1 MINLLTD
8 HFLTVFNTVDP
19 QTQELLNK
27 IMNIVFPILYALC
40 GGAAVFVGVRYGFKI
55 HNDPENKGEHIKSMV
70 WAFIGIG
77 IVFLASAIGHIVVA
91 NFAGKFS

>member
-1 MINLLTD
+1 MINLLAN
-8 HFLTVFNTVDP
+8 HFLNVFNTVDP

-27 IMNIVFPILYALC
+27 IMDIVFPILYALC